1 MLPHAA
7 PGPHLIAPGPGRGR
21 HSRRRG
27 RRRGSH
33 RSVPPPLQP
42 PSPARPDAY
51 AGPSVGRLSR
61 RLTPCSCCVAGSAA
75 TSCDASANGGCTEDP
90 DTFSPAGVGSDSAPK
105 AMMRTGDVT
114 LNAVRTMPLEDVR
127 GWVEH
132 LRRRRHLRS
141 TGGQLEPAALPFV
154 LQSVS
159 DFGATCATAM
169 EQLENGAGAEHL
181 DAIVKADCSEMAGE
195 DMDAAKRIA
204 KNQQR
209 VRVYIENSVFL
220 EGLYCAF
227 PTEAATTTCL
237 PFDSAALDALAGEAA
252 AAGASAPVHRGELSY
267 SMNGVGTMQ
276 VLKHYATQGLRSV
289 GCNFAHPVRAGGHY
303 EQGSRTQEEDLCRQ
317 APNFWPSL
325 VSVQASAGFCDSSGK
340 DAGFHVDNGPTRRH
354 AQIKV
359 TSNVHV
365 LRDADSKDSVML
377 PMGQRFRVS
386 IVTVAAPCFHPN
398 NLGTGTTDAQAR
410 LQATEFLESTS
421 GRIAV
426 KETMR
431 NMILGPLTVDPGL
444 EVLVLGGWGTG
455 AYRLPWDLVM
465 TLFHDVI
472 VETNALQ
479 LYRVIHFPLF
489 SGEASGIGQRFEG
502 IWEATNIPARRAL
515 REKERGS

>member
-1 MLPHAA
+1 
-7 PGPHLIAPGPGRGR
+7 
-21 HSRRRG
+21 
-27 RRRGSH
+27 
-33 RSVPPPLQP
+33 
-42 PSPARPDAY
+42 
-51 AGPSVGRLSR
+51 
-61 RLTPCSCCVAGSAA
+61 
-75 TSCDASANGGCTEDP
+75 
-90 DTFSPAGVGSDSAPK
+90 
-105 AMMRTGDVT
+105 MRAGDVT

-159 DFGATCATAM
+159 DFGATCTTAM
-169 EQLENGAGAEHL
+169 EQLKNGAGAL

-227 PTEAATTTCL
+227 PTEAATTACL

-276 VLKHYATQGLRSV
+276 VLQHYATQGLRSA

-365 LRDADSKDSVML
+365 LRDADSKDSALL

-386 IVTVAAPCFHPN
+386 IVTVAAPCFHPE
-398 NLGTGTTDAQAR
+398 NLGTTDAQAR

-444 EVLVLGGWGTG
+444 EVLVLGNWGTG

-465 TLFHDVI
+465 TLFNEVI

-502 IWEATNIPARRAL
+502 IWEAANIPARRVL